1 MYSEYFG
8 LNEMPFSIAPDPRY
22 LYLSDQHREALA
34 HLVYG
39 INSDGGFVLLTG
51 EVGTGKTT
59 VCRCLL
65 EQIPENTEIAFILNP
80 KLTVEE
86 LLATICDEFGITYPE
101 GNTSIKIFIDLINV
115 YLLDAHS
122 RGHKTVLIID
132 EAQNL
137 SVSVLEQLR
146 LLTNLETNKH
156 KLLQIIL
163 LGQPELKSILSQP
176 ELRQLSQRITARYHL
191 GPLSRK
197 DVASYVNYRLSVA
210 GLKSQAFP
218 SPTMGKLFQLSNG
231 VPRLINILCDRALL
245 GAFVQGRHTVDR
257 ATLTKAARE
266 VFGPSRSRNRKVSLW
281 LLSCFVFAVIAGV
294 VLLPSYYTN
303 NESMTVAG
311 KGTTPPQEKTIL
323 WPLHQPRQHSKEIAY
338 RGLFHQWGIEYDVQE
353 HGSAC
358 QHAQRH
364 QLRCL
369 HRQGSLG
376 SLQMYNRPS
385 VLTLFDDDK
394 GNEFYAALTKL
405 TEKTATFTIGS
416 EIITVDVEGLA
427 SQWLG
432 AYTLIWKT
440 PPGYKGNIKP
450 GDQGAIIQWLD
461 RQLSNI
467 KGQAPIENKRAVFD
481 DVLLN
486 QVREF
491 QLTEGLSPDGIAGTQ
506 TIIRLNTKTDNS
518 VPVLISQEV
527 TS

>member
-8 LNEMPFSIAPDPRY
+8 LEEMPFSIAPDPRY
-22 LYLSDQHREALA
+22 LYLSNQHREALA

-80 KLTVEE
+80 KLTAEE
-86 LLATICDEFGITYPE
+86 LLATICDEFGISYPE
-101 GNTSIKIFIDLINV
+101 GNTSIKVFIDLINV
-115 YLLDAHS
+115 YLLNAHS
-122 RGHKTVLIID
+122 REHKTVLIID

-163 LGQPELKSILSQP
+163 LGQPELKKILSQP

-210 GLKSQAFP
+210 GLRSQVFP
-218 SPTMGKLFQLSNG
+218 SPTIEKLSQLSG
-231 VPRLINILCDRALL
+231 GIPRLINILCDRALL
-245 GAFVQGRHTVDR
+245 GAFVQGRHKVDR
-257 ATLTKAARE
+257 ATLSKAARE
-266 VFGPSRSRNRKVSLW
+266 VFGPPLSRDRKISLW
-281 LLSCFVFAVIAGV
+281 LLFCFVFAVMAGV
-294 VLLPSYYTN
+294 VLIPSYYTN
-303 NESMTVAG
+303 NDSLIVTG
-311 KGTTPPQEKTIL
+311 NGTTPSQEETIL
-323 WPLHQPRQHSKEIAY
+323 WPLNQPRQNSKGIAY
-338 RGLFHQWGIEYDVQE
+338 QALFHQWEIEYDVQE

-376 SLQMYNRPS
+376 SLQRYNRPS
-385 VLTLFDDDK
+385 VLTLFDDK
-394 GNEFYAALTKL
+394 GNEFYAALTSL
-405 TEKTATFTIGS
+405 SEKTATFTIGS
-416 EIITVDVEGLA
+416 EIKTVGVKSLA

-440 PPGYKGNIKP
+440 PPGYEGDMKQ
-450 GDQGAIIQWLD
+450 GDQGAGIQWLD
-461 RQLSNI
+461 RQLSFI
-467 KGQAPIENKRAVFD
+467 KGQAPRDNENAVFD

-491 QLTEGLSPDGIAGTQ
+491 QRTKGLIPDGIAGTH
-506 TIIRLNTKTDNS
+506 TIIRLNTITDS
-518 VPVLISQEV
+518 GVPVLTSKEV